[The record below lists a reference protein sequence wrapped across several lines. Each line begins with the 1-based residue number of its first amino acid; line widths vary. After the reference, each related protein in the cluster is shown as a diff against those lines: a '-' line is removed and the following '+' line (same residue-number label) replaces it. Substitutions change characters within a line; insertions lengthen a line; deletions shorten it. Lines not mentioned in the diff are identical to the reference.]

1 MMALR
6 EGLLTVQ
13 VNVNVSDER
22 KVLVQKEMG
31 RNGRK
36 KIIKKIIKKKLK
48 INWSKKIYIIIWGKT
63 L

>member
-36 KIIKKIIKKKLK
+36 KMEKKIIKIK
-48 INWSKKIYIIIWGKT
+48 
-63 L
+63 